1 MNIGKA
7 SCRSAFL
14 ICLFFIGSAFS
25 QKTIRV
31 GEITS
36 RPGEKR
42 SGFIRVPAGN
52 DGPAVSIPVTVIN
65 GRQAGPVLALTAG
78 VHGYEYPPILAL
90 QRLSLRLNPEE
101 LAGTVILVHIVNV
114 PSFLQRTTY
123 YNPYDGRNQNR
134 AFPGK
139 IDGSMTQRIAH
150 RISEEVID
158 LCDIL
163 IDNHCGDSNEDLTT
177 YLYCTEIGRPD
188 VDARTRELA
197 VNYGFKMIIHQRV
210 NADDPGATWCAHSAL
225 FKGKPALTVESG
237 RLGRIDEA
245 DILAIVRGT
254 INTMQLLDMIPGE
267 PERMFDPIWVSETTY
282 IRSEHQ
288 GLFYPL
294 VKGGQH
300 VEAGEM
306 VGYLTDF
313 FGNVIQKANAP
324 HSGIVMYVISTPPMS
339 VGEPMVKIG
348 KFK

>member
-1 MNIGKA
+1 MTIGKT
-7 SCRSAFL
+7 SYRLAFL
-14 ICLFFIGSAFS
+14 IYLSFVGSVFS

-31 GEITS
+31 GEVTAS
-36 RPGEKR
+36 PGEKR
-42 SGFIRVPAGN
+42 SGFIRVPAGD

-65 GRQAGPVLALTAG
+65 GTQAGPVLALTAG

-90 QRLSLRLNPEE
+90 QRLSRQLNPSE
-101 LAGTVILVHIVNV
+101 LAGTVILVHIVNP

-123 YNPYDGRNQNR
+123 YNPYDGKNQNR
-134 AFPGK
+134 AFPGR
-139 IDGSMTQRIAH
+139 IDGTMTQRIAH

-158 LCDIL
+158 PCDVL
-163 IDNHCGDSNEDLTT
+163 IDNHGGDSNEDLTT

-188 VDARTRELA
+188 VDTRTRELA
-197 VNYGFKMIIHQRV
+197 VNYGFKMIIRQRI

-237 RLGRIDEA
+237 RLGRTDEA
-245 DILAIVRGT
+245 DIIAIFRGT
-254 INTMQLLDMIPGE
+254 INTMKFLNMIPGE
-267 PERMFDPIWVSETTY
+267 PERMFDPIWVTGTTY

-324 HSGIVMYVISTPPMS
+324 HAGIVMYVISTPPMS
-339 VGEPMVKIG
+339 VGEPMAKIG